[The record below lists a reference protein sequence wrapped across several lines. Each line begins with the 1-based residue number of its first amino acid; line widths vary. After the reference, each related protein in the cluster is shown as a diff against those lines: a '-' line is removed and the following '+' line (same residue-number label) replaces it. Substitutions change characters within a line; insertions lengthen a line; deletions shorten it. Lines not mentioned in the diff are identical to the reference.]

1 MVSIKDY
8 AKNKGC
14 SYEAIRK
21 QVIRYKNDLDEHIIK
36 VNRTKY
42 LDDYAVEFLDK
53 KRTTNPVIVEKY
65 DRDEE
70 IERLKKEKEVLLVK
84 IVELQEQLNKE
95 KDEVKSL
102 QNKQIELLEMKNH
115 KKNWFWGMRK
125 SNKTDS

>member
-1 MVSIKDY
+1 MISLKDY

-36 VNRTKY
+36 VNRSKY

-53 KRTTNPVIVEKY
+53 KRMSNPVIVEKY

-102 QNKQIELLEMKNH
+102 QNKQIELLET
-115 KKNWFWGMRK
+115 KKKKWWWR
-125 SNKTDS
+125 

>member
-84 IVELQEQLNKE
+84 IVELQEELNKE

-102 QNKQIELLEMKNH
+102 QNKQIELLELKTH

-125 SNKTDS
+125 GHKTDI